1 METLT
6 TILLILASFAVS
18 FFLIYKGV
26 TGVVKN
32 MNESKK

>member
-6 TILLILASFAVS
+6 TILLILASFTLS

-26 TGVVKN
+26 TGAVKN
-32 MNESKK
+32 INESKK

>member
-1 METLT
+1 MELFT
-6 TILLILASFAVS
+6 TTLLIIASFALS

-32 MNESKK
+32 INESKK

>member
-6 TILLILASFAVS
+6 TILLILVSFSVS

-32 MNESKK
+32 INESKK

>member
-6 TILLILASFAVS
+6 TILLILASFSVS

-26 TGVVKN
+26 TGVVRN
-32 MNESKK
+32 INENKK